1 MSSIPPSVLAG
12 KKESLLLSNYQNFTE
27 CLNLNRSTMKFTE
40 NTSILSL
47 LSIYIVDQKNWVLVS
62 IMGYSSVSLRK

>member
-1 MSSIPPSVLAG
+1 
-12 KKESLLLSNYQNFTE
+12 
-27 CLNLNRSTMKFTE
+27 MKFTE